1 MNIEY
6 EWEKEEEKEEKVEKK
21 EKRRKGGNKSSIDF

>member
-6 EWEKEEEKEEKVEKK
+6 EWEKEEEKEEKAVKK
-21 EKRRKGGNKSSIDF
+21 EKHRKGGNKSSIDF